1 MESTPV
7 KYLVMI
13 ETPDGMTA
21 RFFDAQRR
29 HMSDIDASSEEVV
42 VMLHGLVAEPVKPG
56 SPWAEVLSSHNA
68 QELAEAKVYTLE
80 V

>member
-13 ETPDGMTA
+13 ETQEGMTA
-21 RFFDAQRR
+21 RFFDAQRH

-42 VMLHGLVAEPVKPG
+42 VMLHGLVAEPIKPG
-56 SPWAEVLSSHNA
+56 SPWLEVLSSHNP
-68 QELAEAKVYTLE
+68 QELAEAKIYTLE